1 MTELFGIWR
10 PAIEV
15 AVLSKNDI
23 LDMKEAQPHKKE
35 QPHALC
41 RLQPH
46 YWIYLKMPFS

>member
-1 MTELFGIWR
+1 MTELFGNRR

-23 LDMKEAQPHKKE
+23 LDLKEAQPHKE